1 MEWNNVSSK
10 YLKVYKGK
18 QGKCGQGMVEKK
30 SIKKAKKKKEQ
41 KKKEKGQ
48 QRQKTK
54 TNKKQKKKRNQDKK
68 SISKLGRGARG
79 RTAAT
84 QPRCTWRGEAQPR
97 YKQSAW

>member
-10 YLKVYKGK
+10 YLYNGK
-18 QGKCGQGMVEKK
+18 QSKCGQDMVEKK

-54 TNKKQKKKRNQDKK
+54 TNKKQKKKRIKTKIDH
-68 SISKLGRGARG
+68 
-79 RTAAT
+79 
-84 QPRCTWRGEAQPR
+84 
-97 YKQSAW
+97 